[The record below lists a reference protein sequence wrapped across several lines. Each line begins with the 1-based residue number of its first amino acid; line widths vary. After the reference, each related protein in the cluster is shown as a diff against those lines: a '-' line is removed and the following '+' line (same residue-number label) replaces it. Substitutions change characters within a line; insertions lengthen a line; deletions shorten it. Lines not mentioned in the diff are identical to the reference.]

1 MVSSNK
7 KIILLLPFLAISA
20 FIVLYILAA
29 YFYPGGNDANKS
41 QIGFDILQNYW
52 CDLLGGQAKNGA
64 PNPSRPIAIG
74 AMIILF
80 SGLAVFWYHV
90 PDLFLGNHTSN
101 RIIRWCGVVS
111 MLTATFL
118 FTPYHDP
125 VINIAGA
132 FGVIS
137 FVATFIALYRYQY
150 RKVLTLG
157 IIALLLCFV
166 NYIIYFS
173 GNFIF
178 LLPVFQKIAFL
189 ICLIWISIFN
199 HKLYSLL
206 DKQTQ

>member
-111 MLTATFL
+111 MLTATLL

-137 FVATFIALYRYQY
+137 FVTTFIALYRYQY